1 MDNDRYQES
10 ACANF
15 GRTSIH
21 THFQIFLKE
30 GESAAILQLIVFFPS
45 LQVLRFDLVSFDS
58 FGAVV
63 SLAHPILQL
72 PAFQI

>member
-1 MDNDRYQES
+1 MDSDRYQES

-15 GRTSIH
+15 GRTNIY

-63 SLAHPILQL
+63 SLAQPILQL